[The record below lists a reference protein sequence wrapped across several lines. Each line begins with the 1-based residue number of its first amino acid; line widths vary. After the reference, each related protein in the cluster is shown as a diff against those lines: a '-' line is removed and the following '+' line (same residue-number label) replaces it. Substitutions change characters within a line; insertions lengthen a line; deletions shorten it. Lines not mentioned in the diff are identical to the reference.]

1 MKIKFIFLLLLL
13 LLYGFG
19 STRLVNVYNVPSIE
33 QQEQMFRLEENQLNI
48 KDLGDFEE
56 VGREFVRKRTY
67 IIYYSYKDEKKA
79 KKQIIKNINNR
90 FLNNNWRYT
99 GGFEMNDGS
108 LESEFAK
115 EKCICIVIVKDK
127 TIIIKFR
134 YKI

>member
-67 IIYYSYKDEKKA
+67 IIYYSYKDEKEKT
-79 KKQIIKNINNR
+79 NNQ
-90 FLNNNWRYT
+90 
-99 GGFEMNDGS
+99 E
-108 LESEFAK
+108 
-115 EKCICIVIVKDK
+115 
-127 TIIIKFR
+127 
-134 YKI
+134 YK